1 MAEQP
6 EATNQREIRTLSCRL
21 TQQEFA
27 VRATEFAQLDRK
39 LDELEAAK
47 KAAVEGFKD
56 KIGGVNDRRA
66 VLRDTV
72 ITRAEDREVQ
82 CTWFADWAS
91 KSMLLRRD
99 DTNEVV
105 EARTM
110 TPEEVQSHFDFT
122 EDKSRHLPDQTDDS
136 EPLDA

>member
-1 MAEQP
+1 MPEQP
-6 EATNQREIRTLSCRL
+6 EATNQRELRELSCKL
-21 TQQEFA
+21 TPQEFA

-47 KAAVEGFKD
+47 KAAVDGFKD

-72 ITRAEDREVQ
+72 IARAEEREVQ
-82 CTWFADWAS
+82 CTWYADWAS

-99 DTNEVV
+99 DTNEVI

-110 TPEEVQSHFDFT
+110 TADEVQAHFDFT
-122 EDKSRHLPDQTDDS
+122 EDKSRLLPGETDDS
-136 EPLDA
+136 GSLDA